1 MALKNFQ
8 NLFLVVIIFGM
19 ILFPFSILGL
29 AQSVQPIIIEN
40 AQRGENY
47 EAMISIFN
55 TETNEIDVYLRAS
68 EDIESWASFFGI
80 DDTER
85 KNPIKSL
92 IIEPQSYGYALV
104 NFRVP
109 DFIAN
114 GEYKGS
120 VIAGTKPN
128 NDSNENT
135 AQIGFEIPR
144 KVTIKIGG
152 EQVILYD
159 AEVLASNIFLPKNE
173 TFSFTIV
180 YHNKGNVNIKPIVKF
195 KAVSNDK
202 EIANIIF
209 PYPDEGVAIAPNSS
223 RRMSYDW
230 TPPAVN
236 ASNASYDISIT
247 PAVGDKE
254 IKTETFTI
262 SVDNGVQAGMVM
274 GANTSSSEVRI
285 QMIMWYVLGGIATLA
300 VLLALVKIFKKGKPT
315 NSIINK

>member
-1 MALKNFQ
+1 MALKKLQ
-8 NLFLVVIIFGM
+8 NLFLAVTIFGVA
-19 ILFPFSILGL
+19 LFPFSVLGL

-47 EAMISIFN
+47 EAMVSIFN
-55 TETNEIDVYLRAS
+55 TENKTVYVYLRAS
-68 EDIESWASFFGI
+68 EDIESWASFFDI

-85 KNPIKSL
+85 KNSIKSL
-92 IIEPQSYGYALV
+92 SIEPQSYGYALV

-135 AQIGFEIPR
+135 AQIGFEVPR
-144 KVTIKIGG
+144 KVTIKVGG
-152 EQVILYD
+152 EQILLYD
-159 AEVLASNIFLPKNE
+159 AEVLAGNIFLPKNE
-173 TFSFTIV
+173 TFTFTIV
-180 YHNKGNVNIKPIVKF
+180 YHNKGNVNIKPVVKF
-195 KAVSNDK
+195 KAVNNDN

-209 PYPDEGVAIAPNSS
+209 PYPDEGAAIAPNSS
-223 RRMSYDW
+223 RRMSYNW
-230 TPPAVN
+230 TPPAIN

-262 SVDNGVQAGMVM
+262 SMGDGAQAGMVM
-274 GANTSSSEVRI
+274 GANTLSSEARI

-300 VLLALVKIFKKGKPT
+300 VLLALFKIFKKGKPA
-315 NSIINK
+315 NSINK